1 MQNLLLTIASAI
13 ILAVA
18 AAFAAPFVLDWTQF
32 RATFEAQAART
43 LGAPV
48 VIRGPIDARL
58 LPSPS
63 FTLRDVAIGLDAGGT
78 GIVAGELS
86 GRLSLGQLM
95 SGKIVADRL
104 TFERARIRVVIGGD
118 GRVALPTGATRPL
131 PVSIADLRL
140 QNSTV
145 ELIDRA
151 GGHDL
156 ALTGVNL
163 MGDLGGLAGPLRL
176 EGQVEAAGVPRTV
189 RLSLAAASEGPARL
203 RLGVQNVGSPF
214 AIDLDGTLAFTGGRP
229 AFQGKASL
237 AARAPGAGAPLLR
250 DGEGT
255 VPPRDPLAGWSLSGT
270 VSATYQAIDVTNLTL
285 QLGSGEV
292 PVELSGSGRYVA
304 AAPNAAPANA
314 PATGTTGDAGGSRL
328 DLTLAA
334 RQIDLGAATGG
345 AAPLAALTRV
355 AQTMAPLTGIARSGA
370 LDLSADTVLLGGAPM
385 RAVRLGLDWSPAGWR
400 ARTIEAR
407 LPGRASLAL
416 SGRLPQAMAAGQ
428 PIRPPADAALF
439 TGDMVLSAEDL
450 PAFAGWA
457 APEATALLTGLPGGA
472 ASLKAAIAVGE
483 DRVALDRLTFTLGDQ
498 LSLSGTAAYAFA
510 AEGRRGK
517 VDAVLATKGVDLDP
531 LLPPLRRLI
540 GFGGQRF
547 DVGLSFSGT
556 DVRLATVGAAG
567 ADVILKADGSG
578 LGIERL
584 AIRNFGGLDLTG
596 SGRLTA
602 AAESDGRFEARL
614 TGTRV
619 DGLPA
624 LARALGLPQAEAL
637 VATLGSSLA
646 PLDVATTL
654 TSEKGRLALEA
665 RGRLGVLS
673 GEGSARFGAGQPL
686 QVEAALTAADGSA
699 VLTRLGVPALRPGL
713 GAAQATLSVGTSTQA
728 RLAFAGGTLEAQG
741 PLTLEADGRVVP
753 DLAVTLRGA
762 DLARLFPAL
771 TTGGVA
777 RVPAELSAR
786 LLRDGTAWRLDGLTG
801 TLGGERIDGRAA
813 YLPGETVPL
822 TLEVALDRWS
832 LPAALALGTGTV
844 APPPGLPMGGWPDGR
859 FGPPALGPLAAA
871 IKLSL
876 RQLDLPAGLVLDLA
890 KLNARVSEGV
900 VVVEELSG
908 SLAGGRL
915 AARGDLRRRGDNLA
929 VDGHIALTDAESGP
943 LLRAAGVERPGAS
956 AGLTLA
962 LDLTG
967 AGRSPRG
974 IAASLQGQGS
984 LVLDGL
990 EIAFNDPR
998 ALQYVMLA
1006 TERGLPPEQ
1015 ARTVQLLNEGLSRGA
1030 LKLPRIESA
1039 ISVVNGV
1046 ARSSTARAA
1055 LGDQRFA
1062 LTGALDIPAL
1072 SFEATLEME
1081 DMSGANTATSGA
1093 PPGAGVQWR
1102 GPLNAPERRFD
1113 ITALTAAIN
1122 MRALERETKRL
1133 EAEYGRT
1140 PLTDGGQSTQPPAAP
1155 VPAAPADAP
1164 QPGPQQVAPAQIA
1177 PQAAPQPAPQ
1187 PLPRAAA
1194 PNPAPR
1200 PAAPRV
1206 AAPRSAP
1213 SAFPQYPQPGTAAPP
1228 LAPPVNIPMDPLR
1241 SPIMAPPLA
1250 P

>member
-13 ILAVA
+13 ILAVV
-18 AAFAAPFVLDWTQF
+18 AAFAAPFVVDWTQF

-43 LGAPV
+43 LGVPV

-58 LPSPS
+58 LPNPS

-86 GRLSLGQLM
+86 GRLSLGQLL
-95 SGKIVADRL
+95 SGRIVADRVTL
-104 TFERARIRVVIGGD
+104 ERARIRVVIGGD
-118 GRVALPTGATRPL
+118 GRVALPTGTSRPAPL
-131 PVSIADLRL
+131 SIADLRL
-140 QNSTV
+140 QNSAV

-156 ALTGVNL
+156 TLSAVNL
-163 MGDLGGLAGPLRL
+163 MGDLGGLTGPLRL
-176 EGQVEAAGVPRTV
+176 EGQVEAAGVRRTV
-189 RLSLAAASEGPARL
+189 RLALAAAEGPARL
-203 RLGVQNVGSPF
+203 RLGVQDVGSPF
-214 AIDLDGTLAFTGGRP
+214 ALDLDGVLAFTGGRP
-229 AFQGKASL
+229 GFQGKASL
-237 AARAPGAGAPLLR
+237 ASRVPGAGGPPLR
-250 DGEGT
+250 DADGA
-255 VPPRDPLAGWSLSGT
+255 VPARDPLAGWSLSGT
-270 VSATYQAIDVTNLTL
+270 VNATYQTIDITNLAL

-304 AAPNAAPANA
+304 AAPATAPAA
-314 PATGTTGDAGGSRL
+314 GTTGDAGGSRL

-355 AQTMAPLTGIARSGA
+355 AQTVAPLAGIARSGS
-370 LDLSADTVLLGGAPM
+370 LDLSTDTVLLGGAPM
-385 RAVRLGLDWSPAGWR
+385 RAVKLGLDWSPAGWR
-400 ARTIEAR
+400 ARSIEAR

-416 SGRLPQAMAAGQ
+416 SGRLPQAAGAGQ

-439 TGDMVLSAEDL
+439 TGDMALAAEDL

-457 APEATALLTGLPGGA
+457 APEATALLAGLPGGA
-472 ASLKAAIAVGE
+472 VSLKAAIAVGA

-498 LSLSGTAAYAFA
+498 LGLTGTAAYAFP

-517 VDAVLATKGVDLDP
+517 VDAVLATKGVDLDA
-531 LLPPLRRLI
+531 LLPPLRRMI

-556 DVRLATVGAAG
+556 DVRLAGVGAAG
-567 ADVILKADGSG
+567 ADVILKADGGG

-624 LARALGLPQAEAL
+624 LTRALGLPQGEAL
-637 VATLGSSLA
+637 VAALGPSLA
-646 PLDVATTL
+646 PLDLTTTL
-654 TSEKGRLALEA
+654 TSDKGRLALEA

-673 GEGSARFGAGQPL
+673 GEGSARFGTAQPL
-686 QVEAALTAADGSA
+686 QIEATLTAADGSA
-699 VLTRLGVPALRPGL
+699 VLGKLGVPALRPGL
-713 GAAQATLSVGTSTQA
+713 GAAQATVSVGTRTEA
-728 RLAFAGGTLEAQG
+728 RLAFAGGTLEALGQVAV
-741 PLTLEADGRVVP
+741 EADGRVAP

-771 TTGGVA
+771 TNGGVA
-777 RVPAELSAR
+777 RVPAEL
-786 LLRDGTAWRLDGLTG
+786 TATLGREGPVWRLEALTG
-801 TLGGERIDGRAA
+801 TIGGERIDGRAA
-813 YLPGETVPL
+813 YIPGESVPL
-822 TLEVALDRWS
+822 TLELALDRWS

-844 APPPGLPMGGWPDGR
+844 ALPPGPPASGWPDGR
-859 FGPPALGPLAAA
+859 FGPPALGPLTASV
-871 IKLSL
+871 KLSL

-890 KLNARVSEGV
+890 KLNARVGEGV
-900 VVVEELSG
+900 VAVEELSG
-908 SLAGGRL
+908 ALAGGRL
-915 AARGDLRRRGDNLA
+915 AARFDLRRRGDNLA
-929 VDGHIALTDAESGP
+929 VDGHLAVTDAESGP
-943 LLRAAGVERPGAS
+943 LLRAAGVERPGVS
-956 AGLTLA
+956 AGVTLA

-984 LVLDGL
+984 LVLEGL
-990 EIAFNDPR
+990 EIPFNDPR

-1015 ARTVQLLNEGLSRGA
+1015 ARIVQLLNEGLSRGA

-1039 ISVVNGV
+1039 LSVVNGV

-1055 LGDQRFA
+1055 LGDHRFA
-1062 LTGALDIPAL
+1062 LTGAFDIPAL
-1072 SFEATLEME
+1072 SFETTLEMD
-1081 DMSGANTATSGA
+1081 DMSGASPTASGA

-1102 GPLNAPERRFD
+1102 GPLSAPERRFD
-1113 ITALTAAIN
+1113 ITALVAAIN

-1140 PLTDGGQSTQPPAAP
+1140 PLTDGGQSTQPPAQ
-1155 VPAAPADAP
+1155 APALQAPAP
-1164 QPGPQQVAPAQIA
+1164 QAPA

-1187 PLPRAAA
+1187 PAPRAAA
-1194 PNPAPR
+1194 PAPR
-1200 PAAPRV
+1200 PAAPRP
-1206 AAPRSAP
+1206 APLNL
-1213 SAFPQYPQPGTAAPP
+1213 PQYPQPGSAAPP
-1228 LAPPVNIPMDPLR
+1228 LAPPVDIPMDPLR